1 MLPKPIGYRYFYI
14 NEDWE
19 YIETTRKEYEKWNKY
34 CCSLKE
40 HLTEQCVRYQKF
52 DYAIEDP

>member
-19 YIETTRKEYEKWNKY
+19 YIEITKKEYERSRLCK
-34 CCSLKE
+34 
-40 HLTEQCVRYQKF
+40 
-52 DYAIEDP
+52 